1 MPHGPR
7 HVFVYGTL
15 RHGECN
21 DINRLSPPPVFVGTA
36 EVPGRLFHLGGYPGL
51 ALGEG
56 GPVKGEVYAIEPA
69 LEVVLDRIEEVR
81 PQASGEYL
89 KREIAVAV
97 NGLDLM
103 CLVYEIA
110 PERTRGRSVI
120 DTGDWSA
127 RA

>member
-1 MPHGPR
+1 MPQGPR

-15 RHGECN
+15 RRGECN

-51 ALGEG
+51 ALGAG

-69 LEVVLDRIEEVR
+69 LEVVLDRIEEVH
-81 PQASGEYL
+81 PQATGEYA
-89 KREIAVAV
+89 KREIVVAV
-97 NGLDLM
+97 NGLQLP

-110 PERTRGRSVI
+110 PERTQGRPTI
-120 DTGDWSA
+120 DGGDWLA
-127 RA
+127 RT